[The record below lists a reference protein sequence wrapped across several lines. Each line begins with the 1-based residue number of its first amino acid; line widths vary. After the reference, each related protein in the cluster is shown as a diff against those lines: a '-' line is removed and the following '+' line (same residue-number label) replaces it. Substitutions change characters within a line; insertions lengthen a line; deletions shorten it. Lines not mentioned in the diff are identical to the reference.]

1 MRGTTDY
8 YGVAYTTGNLN
19 FSAGTPC
26 IHGTIVATGSV
37 GLRGTADILY
47 NDNVLMKLNTMWT
60 LNVRLVPNTWRELS
74 TSS

>member
-1 MRGTTDY
+1 MLAVEDLQI
-8 YGVAYTTGNLN
+8 A
-19 FSAGTPC
+19 TPD
-26 IHGTIVATGSV
+26 
-37 GLRGTADILY
+37 GTADILY